1 MSQITVRQA
10 TLADAASITALH
22 NANIPQWTHTANDG
36 RPEVATYDALS
47 LYERWRVGG
56 PWTSVEMCAVHLA
69 NLLRAGEGIPLVA
82 EVEGQ
87 VGAEAE
93 IFIWREAE
101 PFGHH
106 INISKLSVHPD
117 FTELG
122 LASALLAYIENI
134 AQAIHCK
141 RITVADGEADAAL
154 YEHHHFARAHQGQ
167 QVLIAAQTGR
177 VFYQASPLRNFDPA
191 QINGWHMPL
200 GRYQSAREEW
210 ERMPPDFWNSVPEIV
225 EVESARLQITV
236 TGHEAFALMQQ
247 DRDMPER
254 VHLYLWT
261 KRPLSGLL
269 LMAVRDWAAQHDY
282 SQIVTFVWDYM
293 LPQLEIETERLPH
306 TQHLYSRSV

>member
-22 NANIPQWTHTANDG
+22 NANIPQWTRALEDG
-36 RPEVATYDALS
+36 TTEEAAYEELT

-56 PWTSVEMCAVHLA
+56 PWASVEMCAVHLA
-69 NLLRAGEGIPLVA
+69 NLLRAGDGIPLVA

-106 INISKLSVHPD
+106 VNISKLTVHPD
-117 FTELG
+117 FAELG
-122 LASALLAYIENI
+122 LASALLAYIVNI
-134 AQAIHCK
+134 GQAIHCK

-154 YEHHHFARAHQGQ
+154 YEHHHFSRAHQGQ
-167 QVLIAAQTGR
+167 ELRFTAQAGR
-177 VFYQASPLRNFDPA
+177 VFYQASPLTHFDPA
-191 QINGWHMPL
+191 QIDGWHMPL
-200 GRYQSAREEW
+200 GRYQSARKEW
-210 ERMPPDFWNSVPEIV
+210 ERMPPNFWNSVPQIV
-225 EVESARLQITV
+225 EVESARLHITV

-247 DRDMPER
+247 NRDVPER

-261 KRPLSGLL
+261 KRPLNSLL

-282 SQIVTFVWDYM
+282 REIVTFVWDYV
-293 LPQLEIETERLPH
+293 LPQLELETEQLPH
-306 TQHLYSRSV
+306 TQYLYSRAL